1 MIRELNPAPPEG
13 SELRKSF
20 DNLIVVGGG
29 CYGSYY
35 VKQLLRARQ
44 AGALTFNRIIVP
56 DKDPDCQVATS
67 SYTTEE
73 RADIQVVVSEW
84 EEFFDAYL
92 GGAAAGVS
100 AASGVSTAPGVSADS
115 VQEPPDSCADA
126 IVPSPLMPHLMYGW
140 VLKRARS
147 RWPDRKVSTAP
158 ISEEMPFPWQ
168 AAAPDGT
175 RYGSFATWM
184 CPINCIEPRKCPH
197 TRGERSWS
205 MPPAAAGFV
214 SGSEN
219 LLGPVI
225 FHCTHRAYGVGMFD
239 TRDVLTGDRFIASAA
254 ADKAVRILVGTVSHC
269 HGAFNVLQIER

>member
-1 MIRELNPAPPEG
+1 MIKVPNPAPPDS

-44 AGALTFNRIIVP
+44 AGALSFNRIIVP
-56 DKDPDCQVATS
+56 DKDPECQVATS
-67 SYTTEE
+67 SSYTPEE
-73 RADIQVVVSEW
+73 RADIKVVVSGW
-84 EEFFDAYL
+84 EEFFDGYL
-92 GGAAAGVS
+92 GAAADPAVS
-100 AASGVSTAPGVSADS
+100 RVTLDSSGDH
-115 VQEPPDSCADA
+115 PDFITDA

-140 VLKRARS
+140 VFNRARA
-147 RWPDRKVSTAP
+147 RWPDRKVFTAP
-158 ISEEMPFPWQ
+158 IDEEMPFPWQ
-168 AAAPDGT
+168 SAAPDGT

-214 SGSEN
+214 GGSEN

-239 TRDVLTGDRFIASAA
+239 TRDVLAGDRFIASAA
-254 ADKAVRILVGTVSHC
+254 SDKAVRILVGTVSHC